1 MIETVLQN
9 NKHLISSTALVK
21 NQDIVADETD
31 IIAGNLPLIAY
42 NIDRIDVAT
51 TYFASHTVYWNVRV
65 SFYRGTY
72 DSMMTDSMDEVA
84 KVANLAY
91 KLSTESFDVS
101 QIDVVKRET
110 DMVVTYIFTAS
121 KSVKANVC

>member
-9 NKHLISSTALVK
+9 NKHIISNTAVVK
-21 NQDIVADETD
+21 NQDVVADETD

-51 TYFASHTVYWNVRV
+51 TYFASHAVYWNVRV

-72 DSMMTDSMDEVA
+72 DDMMTDSMDEVA

-101 QIDVVKRET
+101 QIEVVKRET
-110 DMVVTYIFTAS
+110 DMVVTYIFTVS
-121 KSVKANVC
+121 KSIKANVC